1 MRGNNP
7 FGEESMSDIKALT
20 QSVYGEMSQNDD
32 IDMIV
37 DTYFAEDFVEHEEIP
52 GLEETGRDIPKLM
65 FRMMRGAI
73 PDMRAEVELLIAEDD
88 KVMAYGAFVGTH
100 SGEFM
105 GMPAS
110 GQAVRIPFADILQWR
125 DGKIAGHWG
134 VSDMSSMFAGGA

>member
-1 MRGNNP
+1 
-7 FGEESMSDIKALT
+7 MSDIKALT
-20 QSVYGEMSQNDD
+20 QSVYGEMSQDGD
-32 IDMIV
+32 IDTIV
-37 DTYFAEDFVEHEEIP
+37 DAYFAEDFIEHEEIP
-52 GLEETGRDIPKLM
+52 GLEETGRDIPKVM

-73 PDMRAEVELLIAEDD
+73 PDMSAEIELLIAEGD

-100 SGEFM
+100 SGDFM
-105 GMPAS
+105 GVPPS

>member
-1 MRGNNP
+1 
-7 FGEESMSDIKALT
+7 MSDKKALT
-20 QSVYGEMSQNDD
+20 EKLYGEMSQSGD
-32 IDMIV
+32 IDTLV
-37 DTYFAEDFVEHEEIP
+37 ETYFTEDFVEHEEIP
-52 GLEETGRDIPKLM
+52 GLEETGRDIPKVM

-110 GQAVRIPFADILQWR
+110 GQAVRIPFADILEWR

-134 VSDMSSMFAGGA
+134 VSDMSSMFAGVA